1 MAAVSDVSI
10 FIAKR
15 LSVKALLVILE
26 GSWLPVADDVPFV
39 GESWGTDHPDP
50 WLRSAHRETLRSA
63 RARRMGVGSEADI
76 VVLKSGTVYRIV
88 SIVLRITFCQE
99 RLTGFICG

>member
-1 MAAVSDVSI
+1 
-10 FIAKR
+10 
-15 LSVKALLVILE
+15 
-26 GSWLPVADDVPFV
+26 
-39 GESWGTDHPDP
+39 
-50 WLRSAHRETLRSA
+50 
-63 RARRMGVGSEADI
+63 MGVGSEADI